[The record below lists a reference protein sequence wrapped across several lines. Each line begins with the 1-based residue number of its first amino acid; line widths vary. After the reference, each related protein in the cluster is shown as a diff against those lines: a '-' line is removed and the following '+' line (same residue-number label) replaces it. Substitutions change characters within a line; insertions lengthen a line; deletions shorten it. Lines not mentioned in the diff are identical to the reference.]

1 MRTMKALLLAGSLG
15 ALAATGAVT
24 GAQAETYRISHYQS
38 DGETTVRV
46 AKWFAEEIEKAT
58 DGEIAF
64 EVFTGG
70 VLLPA
75 KATLQGIGDG
85 VVQEGFHTSGYT
97 PSELPLSNALSG
109 FGYIEPD
116 PTTVGAAFADW
127 AINDPAGNGQYAEHN
142 VVPFGGLSTPTYP
155 AICNTDEP
163 VTTLEDLQGL
173 KIRFPGGMTS
183 KLAQDLGVIPVNI
196 PAPEIYQ
203 ALQTGQID
211 CAGIL
216 AAWLNIDNSLD
227 EVSKS
232 VTLLGWEGSFN
243 SPLQLFNK
251 DFWQSLT
258 DDQRAEI
265 IKLAARAHAKA
276 QIDFNSSNQK
286 ALDTTAS
293 KGHPVVEPDESIQN
307 AVQEWIDNGLGDRA
321 AVARDAYG
329 VEDPEALFAS
339 FEPYIEKWR
348 ELISNM
354 DDPLDED
361 ELTQVF
367 YDNLYGELDPAEYGM
382 N

>member
-1 MRTMKALLLAGSLG
+1 MTSIKALLLAGGVGLM
-15 ALAATGAVT
+15 AATSVA
-24 GAQAETYRISHYQS
+24 AESYRMAHFQPE
-38 DGETTVRV
+38 GETTVRT
-46 AKWFAEEIEKAT
+46 AKWFAEALNEAT
-58 DGEIAF
+58 NGEIAF
-64 EVFTGG
+64 ELFSGG

-75 KATLQGIGDG
+75 KSSLQGIGDG
-85 VVQEGFHTSGYT
+85 VAQEGFHTSGYT

-109 FGYIEPD
+109 SGYIVSD
-116 PTTVGAAFADW
+116 PTALGAAYADW
-127 AINDPAGNGQYAEHN
+127 VANDPEGQAEFAEHN
-142 VVPFGGLSTPTYP
+142 VVPFGGFSTPGYP
-155 AICNTDEP
+155 AICNTSEP
-163 VTTLEDLQGL
+163 ITELDQLQGL
-173 KIRFPGGMTS
+173 KIRFPGGLTS

-196 PAPEIYQ
+196 PATEIYQ